1 VKALIVGGGPAGLM
15 AAERLL
21 EAGVSVDLYDA
32 MPSLGRK
39 FLLAGRGGLNLTH
52 SEALPAFL
60 DRYGPEAEAVRPWL
74 DALPPEAIRA
84 WATGLGIETFVGT
97 SGRVFPTD
105 FKAAPLLRAWLTRL
119 RGLGLRTHTRHRWT
133 GGAAGNTLSFDTP
146 TGPVTATG
154 DAVLL
159 ALGGASWPHL
169 GSDGAWTGF
178 LPAPIAPLR
187 PFNCGWTLDWSP
199 ILKAKAGSPLKAV
212 ALTTGGQRVRGEI
225 ILTDYGLEGSALY
238 ALSHHLAPGVTLH
251 LDLLPDHE
259 ERSVVEK
266 LAQRGS
272 ASLGSF
278 LKKNFRLSPAA
289 LALLNEG
296 PRAAGWDAPA
306 PLARRLK
313 ALPLTLGEP
322 RPIAEAIS
330 SAGGVRFSGLTPG
343 LMLLERPGWFI
354 AGEMLDWAAPTGG
367 YLLTACL
374 ASGVQAAR
382 GMLALISPR
391 GPGQV
396 ETPQD

>member
-1 VKALIVGGGPAGLM
+1 MKALIVGGGPAGLM
-15 AAERLL
+15 AAEVLL
-21 EAGVSVDLYDA
+21 KAGVSVDLYDA

-52 SEALPAFL
+52 SEPLRAFL
-60 DRYGPEAEAVRPWL
+60 DRYGPETETVRPWL
-74 DALPPEAIRA
+74 AALPPEAIRA
-84 WATGLGIETFVGT
+84 WAADLGIETFVGT

-119 RGLGLRTHTRHRWT
+119 RGFGLRTHPRHRWT
-133 GGAAGNTLSFDTP
+133 GQAEGTTLTFDTP
-146 TGPVTATG
+146 TGPVSATG

-169 GSDGAWTGF
+169 GSDGAWTDF
-178 LPAPIAPLR
+178 LPGPIAPLR
-187 PFNCGWTLDWSP
+187 PFNCGWQIDWSEV
-199 ILKAKAGSPLKAV
+199 LKAKAGSPLKAV
-212 ALTTGGQRVRGEI
+212 ALSVGGQRVRGEI
-225 ILTDYGLEGSALY
+225 ILTEYGLEGSALY
-238 ALSHHLAPGVTLH
+238 ALSHHLAPGVTLY
-251 LDLLPDHE
+251 LDLLPDHDE
-259 ERSVVEK
+259 HQVIDK
-266 LAQRGS
+266 LAGRGS

-296 PRAAGWDAPA
+296 PRAAGWDTPA
-306 PLARRLK
+306 ALARRLK

-322 RPIAEAIS
+322 RPLAEAIS
-330 SAGGVRFSGLTPG
+330 SAGGVPFSGLTPN
-343 LMLLERPGWFI
+343 LMLLERPSWFV
-354 AGEMLDWAAPTGG
+354 AGEMIDWAAPTGG

-391 GPGQV
+391 PPGLLNA
-396 ETPQD
+396 PQY